1 MSVTD
6 HRLRLPG
13 DSLSRR
19 HAIGWGLVAL
29 GLVTVVAMAAHGAA
43 WSDDGKAGKVRSLP
57 HAVTFAFG
65 VVAFVVAVALFLLS
79 LARAGARET
88 AEQRRKR
95 WLTAIFFIA
104 LLVAISLV
112 RGFAHPSDT
121 TNPRSGAPPAS
132 GRPRADG
139 AARDGSSP
147 TTWWPLVI
155 VGVGTAAALVA
166 ATARRRAVKT
176 TDTDSDAA
184 TIALLD
190 ASLDDLRGE
199 PDARRAV
206 VAAYARM
213 EGGLAAHGFAR
224 QLSETPSEYL
234 GRAISTASAGSVS
247 TGASG
252 SVSTGASG
260 ALAAHPVVIEALG
273 ELTELA
279 ERARFSTYAI
289 DESMR
294 ARAID
299 ALVHL
304 RDELRPRADADID
317 IEKAR

>member
-6 HRLRLPG
+6 RLRLPR

-43 WSDDGKAGKVRSLP
+43 WSDDGKAGEVRSLP
-57 HAVTFAFG
+57 HAVTFAFAVMG
-65 VVAFVVAVALFLLS
+65 FAVAVALFLLS

-88 AEQRRKR
+88 AEQRRRR
-95 WLTAIFFIA
+95 WLAAIFFVA

-112 RGFAHPSDT
+112 RGFAHPSDRT
-121 TNPRSGAPPAS
+121 SNPRSGAPPAS
-132 GRPRADG
+132 GRPQADG
-139 AARDGSSP
+139 AGRGGSSP

-155 VGVGTAAALVA
+155 VGVGTAAALIA
-166 ATARRRAVKT
+166 ATARRRTAET
-176 TDTDSDAA
+176 ADTDSDAA

-224 QLSETPSEYL
+224 QPSETPTEYL
-234 GRAISTASAGSVS
+234 ARAISMGAAGSV
-247 TGASG
+247 T
-252 SVSTGASG
+252 T
-260 ALAAHPVVIEALG
+260 HPIVIEALG

-279 ERARFSTYAI
+279 ERARFSTDAI

-304 RDELRPRADADID
+304 RDELRPRADAGID
-317 IEKAR
+317 IENAR